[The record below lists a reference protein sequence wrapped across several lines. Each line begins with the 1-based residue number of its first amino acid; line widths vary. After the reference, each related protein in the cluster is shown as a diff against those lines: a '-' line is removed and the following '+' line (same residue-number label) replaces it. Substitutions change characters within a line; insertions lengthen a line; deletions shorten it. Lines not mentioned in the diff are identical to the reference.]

1 MDAGR
6 LFCFGFAGHE
16 APDHILFALDRDR
29 VGAVIL
35 FERNCRDASQIR
47 ALTAQLRDA
56 GGEDLWLL
64 IDQEGGRVRR
74 VHDPDIGPESAEV
87 LGRQSAARTG
97 QSYGDA
103 AKALAGLGI
112 DFNLAPVADV
122 LTNPENEVLRER
134 SFGEDPESVAL
145 HVRTAVTAMQ
155 LAGLKACAKHFP
167 GLGGV
172 STDPH
177 HAATGYSGS
186 PEDFRNAHF
195 PPFAAAVSAGVAGV
209 MTTHLLAPALD
220 PQRVATFSPRLVHEF
235 LESELG
241 FRGLVLTDDLEMK
254 GAGASPPDAAWQAF
268 EAGHTLHLI
277 CSDSA
282 AQADALRLFKGR
294 ISGSSHALGLLRDA
308 LDRQASF
315 RKPFRHAAV

>member
-16 APDHILFALDRDR
+16 APDHILYALDRDR

-35 FERNCRDASQIR
+35 FERNCRDAAQIR
-47 ALTAQLRDA
+47 ALTSRLRDA
-56 GGEDLWLL
+56 SGDELWIL

-87 LGRQSAARTG
+87 LGQAPVERTRE
-97 QSYGDA
+97 SYGA
-103 AKALAGLGI
+103 AAQALAGLGI

-122 LTNPENEVLRER
+122 LTNSDNPALRER
-134 SFGEDPESVAL
+134 SFGVDADAVAR
-145 HVRTAVTAMQ
+145 HVRTAVSAMQ
-155 LAGLKACAKHFP
+155 VAGLKACAKHFP

-172 STDPH
+172 DTDPH
-177 HAATGYSGS
+177 HAATGYTGS
-186 PEDFRNAHF
+186 LDLVRRVHF
-195 PPFAAAVSAGVAGV
+195 PPFAAAISAGVAAV
-209 MTTHLLAPALD
+209 MTTHLSAPVLD
-220 PQRVATFSPRLVHEF
+220 PHRVATFSPLVVHEH

-254 GAGASPPDAAWQAF
+254 GVGASPPDAAWEAF
-268 EAGHTLHLI
+268 CAGHTLHLI
-277 CSDSA
+277 CSDKG
-282 AQADALRLFKGR
+282 AQADALSLFKGR
-294 ISGSSHALGLLRDA
+294 MSGDSHALGLLRDA
-308 LDRQASF
+308 LDRQAPF